1 MSRYALFST
10 GIEYKFTAQE
20 SIESFGGD
28 GVCGYDMGAHYWTE
42 DDGPRILAILKRI
55 EIEYSITRPR
65 FEKYSPDYNGTAAL
79 RWDLLLLDADDSIK
93 YKYILG
99 CIIYH
104 QLLYNSPLSAEY
116 DI

>member
-1 MSRYALFST
+1 MSRYVLFST
-10 GIEYKFTAQE
+10 GVEYKFTANE

-42 DDGPRILAILKRI
+42 DDCARILYVLKQL
-55 EIEYSITRPR
+55 ETKYSIIRPQL
-65 FEKYSPDYNGTAAL
+65 EKYSPCCNGTAAL
-79 RWDLLLLDADDSIK
+79 RWDLLLLDIDDFIK

-104 QLLYNSPLSAEY
+104 QLLYNCPLSAEY